1 MLPLFLS
8 GCFILKVAHTSV
20 AKGKITAG
28 PTDFYLRSPDTTID
42 VKQDSRGVSPQV
54 KVTLTA
60 DSDHGLK
67 TLSYQVLKA
76 DVKTGQYSV
85 VAGDSTKASLSQDE
99 SGHPKWSRHLEL
111 FAVLDLSG
119 TTTLPLMLKV
129 TAEEQEGT
137 KNIIESKYREMPYN
151 IDSPKAR

>member
-28 PTDFYLRSPDTTID
+28 PSDFYLRSPDTTID
-42 VKQDSRGVSPQV
+42 VKQDSKGVSPQV
-54 KVTLTA
+54 KISLTA

-67 TLSYQVLKA
+67 TLGYQILKA
-76 DVKTGQYSV
+76 SVKTGEYSV
-85 VAGDSTKASLSQDE
+85 VASDSKQASLLPDE
-99 SGHPKWSRHLEL
+99 SGQKKWSRHLEMYAL
-111 FAVLDLSG
+111 LDLSG

-129 TAEEQEGT
+129 TAEEQDGT
-137 KNIIESKYREMPYN
+137 KNIIESKYRELPYN
-151 IDSPKAR
+151 MDAPKGQ